1 MNSWQTCHSA
11 KFCCNYFTDAKIIH
25 SVSFLLQK
33 TISMDKETMMNAV
46 LKECRL
52 IVDGIEEFD
61 SPAVTTYVITPKP
74 GVKLVSF
81 QNKAIDV
88 AFALGRSVRCS
99 INGLNVEYEVA
110 KDKTERRI
118 VDLQEMLGTPEWE
131 TAKSEMKLPIPLGI
145 DTHGVQR
152 YADLTQMPHLL
163 VGGATKQG
171 KTEFIRCLISSLASC
186 RSRDELQ
193 FHLLDNKAREF
204 KEYESDHKVV
214 YGKDCISELRLL
226 NEEMD
231 SRHNEIAYNPDVKF
245 PYMVVVVDE
254 YSNFLYEETF
264 RDIQKDVIQI
274 AQKGRKVG
282 IHLIV
287 TTQRVDRDVV
297 SMLLKANI
305 STSIAFRVA
314 TSHDSRLLLGIDGA
328 EMLTGS
334 GDMLFMS
341 GAEQIRI
348 QSPIDKK

>member
-74 GVKLVSF
+74 RVKLVSF

-152 YADLTQMPHLL
+152 FADLTQMPHLL

>member
-1 MNSWQTCHSA
+1 
-11 KFCCNYFTDAKIIH
+11 
-25 SVSFLLQK
+25 
-33 TISMDKETMMNAV
+33 MDKETMMKV

-52 IVDGIEEFD
+52 KVDGIEEFD

-74 GVKLVSF
+74 GAKLVSF
-81 QNKAIDV
+81 QRKAIDV

-99 INGLNVEYEVA
+99 VNDFVVVYEVA

-145 DTHGVQR
+145 DTHGVKR

-193 FHLLDNKAREF
+193 FRLLDNKACEF
-204 KEYESDHKVV
+204 KEYELDHKVV
-214 YGKDCISELRLL
+214 YGQDCISELRLI

-231 SRHNEIAYNPDVKF
+231 SRYNEIAKEPDVMF

-254 YSNFLYEETF
+254 YSDFLYEKSF
-264 RDIQKDVIQI
+264 RDIQNDVIQI

-287 TTQRVDRDVV
+287 ATQRVDRDVV

-305 STSIAFRVA
+305 PTSIAFRVA
-314 TSHDSRLLLGIDGA
+314 TSQDSRLLLGTGGA
-328 EMLTGS
+328 EMLNGS

-348 QSPIDKK
+348 QSPIYNK